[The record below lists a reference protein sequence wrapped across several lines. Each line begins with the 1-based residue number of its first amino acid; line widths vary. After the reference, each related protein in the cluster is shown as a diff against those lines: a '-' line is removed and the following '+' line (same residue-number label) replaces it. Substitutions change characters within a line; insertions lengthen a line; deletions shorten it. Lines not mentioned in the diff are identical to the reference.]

1 MFTANETLKRALA
14 EVGYAE
20 TPDNI
25 QKFSQHFGVKVA
37 QWCGYFVDYI
47 VQAAGGKEPKCHY
60 TPAGAEGYRSLH
72 RFMNL
77 GAPKAGDIVFF
88 DFPNDG
94 LDRISHT
101 GFAVK
106 AFPDGS
112 VLCIEGNTSP
122 TEAGDQRNGGCVA
135 VKLRPRKFIVG
146 WGRPHYTPAATPIVD
161 EIVDA
166 WKHNKLPKVY
176 KGALEGKPAT
186 KKATPAPAKKTAKK
200 GTK

>member
-47 VQAAGGKEPKCHY
+47 IKHAGGKEPKCHY
-60 TPAGAEGYRSLH
+60 TPAGAEGYKSLH

-77 GAPKAGDIVFF
+77 GSPKSGDIVFF
-88 DFPNDG
+88 DFPHDG
-94 LDRISHT
+94 IDRISHV
-101 GFAVK
+101 GIVVK
-106 AFPDGS
+106 TLADGS

-122 TEAGDQRNGGCVA
+122 TEKGDQRNGGCVA
-135 VKLRPRKFIVG
+135 VKLRDRKTIVG
-146 WGRPHYTPAATPIVD
+146 WGRPHYEPAPTPIVE
-161 EIVDA
+161 EIFDLYRN
-166 WKHNKLPKVY
+166 HKLPKVY
-176 KGALEGKPAT
+176 KGELEGKPAA
-186 KKATPAPAKKTAKK
+186 KKAPAKATAKK